1 MNTSHDTNVGN
12 KAKSMRE
19 RQFLGLSKGKF
30 QSDRNRSMMPALQ
43 RLSRKIFDI
52 SQEVDTI
59 RDKLH
64 EVQTEF
70 SMIIRN
76 SVQSKELD
84 THGAAHSK
92 ETEADRILKPT
103 SQHPEQP
110 PSKRAKQATDAK
122 DDDGDMSDENS
133 LSDESSFE
141 EVLASKATAPK
152 QVVPVNREN
161 KSQLAAMKPAVK
173 RTQGGQVVQKEQGG
187 QSVRGGQ
194 GGHGGQGGQGKATP
208 SSFRKVNLSR
218 QAILDELNLLG
229 KRILDIESLRIIV
242 DKYGCSKE
250 QVLTKMQVS
259 RLSEMWDE

>member
-1 MNTSHDTNVGN
+1 
-12 KAKSMRE
+12 
-19 RQFLGLSKGKF
+19 
-30 QSDRNRSMMPALQ
+30 
-43 RLSRKIFDI
+43 
-52 SQEVDTI
+52 
-59 RDKLH
+59 
-64 EVQTEF
+64 
-70 SMIIRN
+70 MIIRN

-84 THGAAHSK
+84 THRAAHSK
-92 ETEADRILKPT
+92 ETETDRIPKPT
-103 SQHPEQP
+103 GQHPEEP
-110 PSKRAKQATDAK
+110 SSKRAKQATDAK

-161 KSQLAAMKPAVK
+161 KSQLAAMKPAAK
-173 RTQGGQVVQKEQGG
+173 HAQGGQVVQKGQGG
-187 QSVRGGQ
+187 QSVR
-194 GGHGGQGGQGKATP
+194 GGQGGQGKATP

-250 QVLTKMQVS
+250 QVLTKMQIS